1 MILPSETSAMPIPC
15 WVLRLATRLLI
26 WPAFPRRCHAKGRR
40 SGTKRHQ
47 PSLGRISIVPAGD
60 GHFPPRL
67 FPGLPSAPQYAL
79 VLCAGTIHTCPSI
92 VDEGR
97 SQSFESFR
105 RTSSLKLRRCAPAS
119 PRWPRSARS
128 PVHWCSG
135 ALAGLIFLGCSHA
148 VGAAESGLCL
158 AGEVRRRT
166 SPPGGVGGHLRAARK
181 VRGRRTASNS
191 CPHRLILCAA
201 HTPWSSIRVHRYDY
215 ARRGARRRP
224 RPDRAHPRCRRRRRR
239 RPRRP
244 RCRPS
249 RAARV
254 ASRASRVTDARMSS
268 RRGRGR
274 LGETPG
280 RLPLGRA
287 RPGGHPRPC
296 RRWSWPRRSVSA
308 ALIVVCDCVCVLSK
322 KSM

>member
-1 MILPSETSAMPIPC
+1 MAI
-15 WVLRLATRLLI
+15 
-26 WPAFPRRCHAKGRR
+26 FRR
-40 SGTKRHQ
+40 SSSLVFLQPLNMLSFCAQVRSTPAHQ
-47 PSLGRISIVPAGD
+47 
-60 GHFPPRL
+60 F
-67 FPGLPSAPQYAL
+67 
-79 VLCAGTIHTCPSI
+79 

-105 RTSSLKLRRCAPAS
+105 RTSSLKPRRCAPAS

-148 VGAAESGLCL
+148 VGAAESGPCL

-254 ASRASRVTDARMSS
+254 ASRASRVTDARMRS
-268 RRGRGR
+268 RSARGR
-274 LGETPG
+274 LGEAPG

-287 RPGGHPRPC
+287 RSGGHPRP
-296 RRWSWPRRSVSA
+296 RRGRRLPRRSVPA
-308 ALIVVCDCVCVLSK
+308 ALIVVCDCVCLLSK
-322 KSM
+322 KIDVTDVSYYT

>member
-1 MILPSETSAMPIPC
+1 MLSFCAQVRST
-15 WVLRLATRLLI
+15 
-26 WPAFPRRCHAKGRR
+26 PA
-40 SGTKRHQ
+40 HQ
-47 PSLGRISIVPAGD
+47 
-60 GHFPPRL
+60 F
-67 FPGLPSAPQYAL
+67 
-79 VLCAGTIHTCPSI
+79 

-105 RTSSLKLRRCAPAS
+105 RTSSLKPRRCAPAS

-148 VGAAESGLCL
+148 VGAAESGPCL

-201 HTPWSSIRVHRYDY
+201 HTPWSSIRGHRYDY

-224 RPDRAHPRCRRRRRR
+224 RPYRARPWCRRCRRCRLR
-239 RPRRP
+239 RPRR
-244 RCRPS
+244 RPS
-249 RAARV
+249 RAARATHGV
-254 ASRASRVTDARMSS
+254 GWRGCNGRQTAETSKRMRAA
-268 RRGRGR
+268 RRGSGAAAAGPGPARGCSMVAYVPVEVHGAHVR
-274 LGETPG
+274 TRCMCFGTADWPEKKCMLGEIVSPDVDIFESSA
-280 RLPLGRA
+280 LGSVLVGA
-287 RPGGHPRPC
+287 RQVYCVHF
-296 RRWSWPRRSVSA
+296 SA
-308 ALIVVCDCVCVLSK
+308 I
-322 KSM
+322 

>member
-1 MILPSETSAMPIPC
+1 MAIFRRASSLVFLQPLNMLSFCAQVRST
-15 WVLRLATRLLI
+15 
-26 WPAFPRRCHAKGRR
+26 PA
-40 SGTKRHQ
+40 HQ
-47 PSLGRISIVPAGD
+47 
-60 GHFPPRL
+60 F
-67 FPGLPSAPQYAL
+67 
-79 VLCAGTIHTCPSI
+79 

-105 RTSSLKLRRCAPAS
+105 RTSSLKPRRCAPAS
-119 PRWPRSARS
+119 PRWPRSAGS

-148 VGAAESGLCL
+148 VGAAESGPCL

-224 RPDRAHPRCRRRRRR
+224 RPDRAHPRCRRCRCR

-249 RAARV
+249 RDSCALPGEG
-254 ASRASRVTDARMSS
+254 VTDARQEGAGVGL
-268 RRGRGR
+268 GRV
-274 LGETPG
+274 GEAPW

-287 RPGGHPRPC
+287 LAGGVPWLRTC
-296 RRWSWPRRSVSA
+296 Q
-308 ALIVVCDCVCVLSK
+308 
-322 KSM
+322 

>member
-1 MILPSETSAMPIPC
+1 MAI
-15 WVLRLATRLLI
+15 
-26 WPAFPRRCHAKGRR
+26 FRR
-40 SGTKRHQ
+40 SSSLVFLQPLNMLSFCAQVRSTPAHQ
-47 PSLGRISIVPAGD
+47 
-60 GHFPPRL
+60 F
-67 FPGLPSAPQYAL
+67 
-79 VLCAGTIHTCPSI
+79 

-105 RTSSLKLRRCAPAS
+105 RTSSLKLRRCALAS

-148 VGAAESGLCL
+148 VGAAESGPCL

-224 RPDRAHPRCRRRRRR
+224 RPDRAHPRCRRCRCR

-249 RAARV
+249 RDSCALPGEG
-254 ASRASRVTDARMSS
+254 VTDARQDG
-268 RRGRGR
+268 RRQE
-274 LGETPG
+274 LGQVGEAPW

-287 RPGGHPRPC
+287 LAGGVPWLRTC
-296 RRWSWPRRSVSA
+296 Q
-308 ALIVVCDCVCVLSK
+308 
-322 KSM
+322 